1 MEIPDFVSNARD
13 AMSAKRVFGEPYEKD
28 GVTII
33 TAARVS
39 GGGGGGSGGDDKGG
53 KGSGGGFGLSASP
66 VGAYVIKDGK
76 VTWMPAVD
84 VNRVIIG
91 GQLVAILMLLTF
103 RGMMRRRMR
112 QRWAEKMGERHG
124 PGRRFG
130 PRHA

>member
-1 MEIPDFVSNARD
+1 M
-13 AMSAKRVFGEPYEKD
+13 
-28 GVTII
+28 
-33 TAARVS
+33 AAVEGPAATTRA
-39 GGGGGGSGGDDKGG
+39 D

-112 QRWAEKMGERHG
+112 QRWAEKTGERHG

-130 PRHA
+130 PRHD